1 MSPHNTRLLE
11 DGANNS
17 YNYILD
23 DLVNS
28 LTKESNNKDG
38 ENIIDKGKAKNNSD
52 GNNNS
57 NNTDNNNSSNS
68 NSSNSN
74 KGDKACRYIRWQ
86 KLPTPIT
93 N

>member
-1 MSPHNTRLLE
+1 MSPRDTKPLK

-17 YNYILD
+17 CNYILD

-38 ENIIDKGKAKNNSD
+38 ENVIDKNKAKNNSN
-52 GNNNS
+52 GSNNS
-57 NNTDNNNSSNS
+57 NNTDNNDSNNS

-74 KGDKACRYIRWQ
+74 KGDKAHKYI
-86 KLPTPIT
+86 K
-93 N
+93 